1 VGTDRKALLRI
12 NEPAAN
18 GLAQE
23 HSVTARV
30 GSWLTVDSLQGAR
43 ALAQRFKTAWA
54 GFMIE
59 TVSETLMLGGGV
71 GRRETRYLEHTCDE
85 RGRSRWRALG
95 RPLPFEDA
103 RAVTRW
109 RQRKRFSVNSDGY
122 ELLSAFLGGPLDEGS
137 EITTERK
144 VAPPAPMRRFEPA
157 DEERSPAEQLRDAF
171 YERRWSSLAKLAR
184 APKARA
190 EAGELLYVAAQDGD
204 ARAMKLLL
212 AAKAD
217 PNTRGSG
224 GQTALHITYPPAL
237 VAALVKAGAD
247 VDARDD
253 RGLTPLLAE
262 MSNLNPR
269 SASYVRALLAAG
281 ANPDAR
287 APDGRSPEG
296 LLRRYVQRR
305 KAAEQWA
312 PAVERLIARARAR
325 V

>member
-12 NEPAAN
+12 NAPAATW
-18 GLAQE
+18 LAQE
-23 HSVTARV
+23 RNVSAPV
-30 GSWLTVDSLQGAR
+30 GIWLTVDTLEGAR

-54 GFMIE
+54 GFVIE

-71 GRRETRYLEHTCDE
+71 GRRETRYLEQTCDE
-85 RGRSRWRALG
+85 RGRSRWRASG
-95 RPLPFEDA
+95 APLPFEDG

-109 RQRKRFSVNSDGY
+109 LQRKRFSVNSDGY
-122 ELLSAFLGGPLDEGS
+122 ELLSAFLGGPLDELS
-137 EITTERK
+137 EITTEERT
-144 VAPPAPMRRFEPA
+144 VALPAVPRRFEPA
-157 DEERSPAEQLRDAF
+157 AEERSPAEQLRDAF
-171 YERRWSSLAKLAR
+171 YDRRWSIVAKLAR
-184 APKARA
+184 APEARA
-190 EAGELLYVAAQDGD
+190 EAGELLYLAAQDGN
-204 ARAMKLLL
+204 ARAMKVLL

-217 PNTRGSG
+217 PNTRGEG
-224 GQTALHITYPPAL
+224 GQTALHITYAPAL

-247 VDARDD
+247 VEARDS

-305 KAAEQWA
+305 KAAAQWA
-312 PAVERLIARARAR
+312 PGVERLIAGARA
-325 V
+325 